1 MNFFVNYT
9 VYLSDIIISMILNRK
24 KSKNIYEFLTKYSEI
39 IDKSLIKIL
48 YISLF
53 KSLNILLE

>member
-1 MNFFVNYT
+1 MYFFVNYT
-9 VYLSDIIISMILNRK
+9 IYRSDMIVSIILNTG